1 MARSVLLQIARDA
14 IEEVLQ
20 MQQKIDKDALLK
32 EYILLKEPVVTTV
45 KIYLN
50 GELRGMHKDSNNNS
64 LLEAIINAARKAA
77 FEDTNFT
84 PLLVSQYLRC
94 EIEIILETDKGEIRE
109 KDSPLTTF

>member
-20 MQQKIDKDALLK
+20 MQQKIDKNALFK
-32 EYILLKEPVVTTV
+32 EYTLLKEPVVTTV

-50 GELRGMHKDSNNNS
+50 DELRGMYKDANNNS

>member
-14 IEEVLQ
+14 IEEVIQL
-20 MQQKIDKDALLK
+20 QQKIDKNTLLK
-32 EYILLKEPVVTTV
+32 KYILLKKPVITTV

-50 GELRGMHKDSNNNS
+50 NELRGMYKDANNNS

-84 PLLVSQYLRC
+84 PLLISQYLRC
-94 EIEIILETDKGEIRE
+94 EIEIILETDEGEIRE